1 MEEGDNPMSPNM
13 FLYEMARKVH
23 YRDLRREI
31 TEHQLLATL
40 PRHQRSIS
48 RHTIDWLRAQGF
60 QFGMWLKQLVLPRTI
75 PEKRTD

>member
-1 MEEGDNPMSPNM
+1 MEEGDDPMSPNM

-23 YRDLRREI
+23 YQDLRREI
-31 TEHQLLATL
+31 TEQQLLTNL
-40 PRHQRSIS
+40 SQHYYSMSRRSID
-48 RHTIDWLRAQGF
+48 RLRGQGF

>member
-23 YRDLRREI
+23 YQDLRREI
-31 TEHQLLATL
+31 TEQRLLTNL
-40 PRHQRSIS
+40 SQHHYSMSRRS
-48 RHTIDWLRAQGF
+48 IDWLRMLGF
-60 QFGMWLKQLVLPRTI
+60 QFGVWLKQLVQPPTI